1 MEPINLILS
10 QNLKRLRAERKL
22 SLDKLADL
30 TGISKTMLGQIE
42 RGESSP
48 SLTTVWK
55 IANGLKIS
63 FTSLIVEPPAEAVV
77 VRRHDTQMMQDPE
90 LQYRLYPMFPY
101 DAETGFEVYTVEID
115 PGGTLGSQPHR
126 AGTEEWITLFAGAL
140 ELEVGSETYRLESG
154 DAIRFKADRPHRY
167 RSAGTDTVR
176 LSMTIRYRD

>member
-63 FTSLIVEPPAEAVV
+63 FTSLIVEPPADAVV
-77 VRRHDTQMMQDPE
+77 VRKRDIRMMEEPE
-90 LQYRLYPMFPY
+90 RKYRLFPIFPY
-101 DAETGFEVYTVEID
+101 DAERGFEVYTVEID
-115 PGGTLGSQPHR
+115 PGGRLGSEPHR
-126 AGTEEWITLFAGAL
+126 EGTEEWITLFSGVL
-140 ELEVGSETYRLESG
+140 ELEIENETYRLESG
-154 DAIRFKADRPHRY
+154 DSISFKADRRHEY
-167 RSAGTDTVR
+167 RSVGTETVR